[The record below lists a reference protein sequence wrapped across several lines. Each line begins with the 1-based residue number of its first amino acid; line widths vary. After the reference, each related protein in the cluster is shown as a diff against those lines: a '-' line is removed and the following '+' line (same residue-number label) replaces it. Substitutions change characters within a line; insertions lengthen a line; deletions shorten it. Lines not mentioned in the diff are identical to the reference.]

1 LSHQDLPQGSEGDS
15 VLAAIIEATD
25 HVDTERDALVQ
36 EAQELMNIFGAIV
49 RKSE

>member
-1 LSHQDLPQGSEGDS
+1 L
-15 VLAAIIEATD
+15 VEATD
-25 HVDTERDALVQ
+25 ESGLERDALVQ